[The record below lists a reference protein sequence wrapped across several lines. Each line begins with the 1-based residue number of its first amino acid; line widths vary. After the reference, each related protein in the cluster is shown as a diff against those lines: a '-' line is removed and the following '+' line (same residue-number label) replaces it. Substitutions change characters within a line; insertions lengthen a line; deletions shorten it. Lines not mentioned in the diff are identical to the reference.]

1 MVDAYFSATKV
12 KWLLDHVEGAREKAR
27 RGELAFGTIDAWL
40 IWNLTGGR
48 VHATDVTNAARTMLF
63 DIHRRAWDER
73 LLEALDI
80 PPSLLPEVK
89 PSSAVLAHTIPTC
102 SVSPFPLPAWPATSK
117 PPSLARPA
125 LRRGWPRTPTARA
138 ASCS

>member
-1 MVDAYFSATKV
+1 
-12 KWLLDHVEGAREKAR
+12 
-27 RGELAFGTIDAWL
+27 AWL

-89 PSSAVLAHTIPTC
+89 PSSAVLAHTHPDLFGEPIPIAG
-102 SVSPFPLPAWPATSK
+102 VAGDQQA
-117 PPSLARPA
+117 A
-125 LRRGWPRTPTARA
+125 LFGQ
-138 ASCS
+138 